1 MKQMMEQIFFTP
13 LLGIDFYHTAF
24 SFFFYGVACWCME
37 CVFESIRQKKL
48 VMDRG
53 FNKGPICTIYGVAF
67 LFVYFVMKP
76 LDGKWIPLYI
86 VGALYATT
94 LEYVTA
100 VVMDKVFHQKW
111 WDYTDM
117 PLNFQ
122 GRICLPISLAWG
134 ILVVLM
140 FAVFQPHVMMLIDLI
155 PVRIGLPVLQAMIW
169 VYFIDLAFSI
179 VSRSKVGKRAKEKID
194 VEKER
199 IKYYFRDGDM

>member
-1 MKQMMEQIFFTP
+1 MKQMIQHIFFTE

-24 SFFFYGVACWCME
+24 SFFFYGCACWCME
-37 CVFESIRQKKL
+37 CIFESVRQKRL

-76 LDGKWIPLYI
+76 LDGRWLLLYV

-94 LEYVTA
+94 LEYITA
-100 VVMDKVFHQKW
+100 VVMDKIFHQKW

-117 PLNFQ
+117 KLNFQ

-134 ILVVLM
+134 LLVVLM
-140 FAVFQPHVMMLIDLI
+140 FALIQPQVMMLIDWI
-155 PVRIGLPVLQAMIW
+155 PVRLGLPVLQVMIW
-169 VYFIDLAFSI
+169 IYFMDLAFSI
-179 VSRSKVGKRAKEKID
+179 VSRTKLGERAKEKLE
-194 VEKER
+194 VERDRVKC
-199 IKYYFRDGDM
+199 YFRNGDN

>member
-1 MKQMMEQIFFTP
+1 
-13 LLGIDFYHTAF
+13 
-24 SFFFYGVACWCME
+24 ME

-100 VVMDKVFHQKW
+100 VIMDKIFHQKW